1 MKRNSKL
8 IIDVPSDAKGKIL
21 FVSFNLSNNESCS
34 IGDMAI
40 SINGNINKKTCS
52 EWKYYKF
59 TKENETIIRFTDSVI
74 YFENQGYSYEVLKP
88 RRYNDET
95 FKKIVK
101 EVLADSDIPL
111 GTTDLWHRCLNK
123 ELLLTRETF
132 LKRLRKLNDKD
143 ICLSVIGSSYTWS
156 IK

>member
-1 MKRNSKL
+1 MMGKRWN
-8 IIDVPSDAKGKIL
+8 
-21 FVSFNLSNNESCS
+21 
-34 IGDMAI
+34 
-40 SINGNINKKTCS
+40 S

-88 RRYNDET
+88 HRYDDET

-101 EVLADSDIPL
+101 EVLIESDIPIS
-111 GTTDLWHRCLNK
+111 TTDLWLRCLNK

-132 LKRLRKLNDKD
+132 LKRLRKLNDED
-143 ICLSVIGSSYTWS
+143 IYLDVVGSCYTWS
-156 IK
+156 MK

>member
-1 MKRNSKL
+1 MGKRWN
-8 IIDVPSDAKGKIL
+8 
-21 FVSFNLSNNESCS
+21 
-34 IGDMAI
+34 
-40 SINGNINKKTCS
+40 S

-123 ELLLTRETF
+123 ELLLSRETF
-132 LKRLRKLNDKD
+132 LRRLRKLNDED
-143 ICLSVIGSSYTWS
+143 IYLDVVGSCYTWS
-156 IK
+156 MK